1 MPFIVLKLLFVPLI
15 SVFIIV
21 SSVYLDYQSSIP
33 MMLLLATLL
42 YLSVVFDRKYEWLRN
57 VQFLFL
63 GAFHYVSQLN
73 WCILLYYIFII
84 NLIHKKENFRDSM
97 SLCFLM
103 ILQYSVIRLTYLPL
117 TKYHILVS
125 VFDTL
130 ASFVIVISFHFVN
143 FLDSEKKKLYKQNDY
158 LTYHDPLTGLL
169 NYDGYLHK
177 VQHLIKLNKPF
188 QLVLLDI
195 NNFKSLNA
203 KDIST
208 ANEILISF
216 SRALRKL
223 FLNDMLAAS
232 RYAGDRFAILLP
244 EHVNIESSMF
254 NFEHIGVQVTYSIT
268 CYPHEALT
276 YQEMLSTA
284 EDRIFQMRR
293 NSWMRSQEEI
303 LRTEKMK
310 MVGELAAGMAHEIRN
325 PLTSIK
331 GFIQLSKN
339 QSYNIQPWYEVI
351 MGEITRVGELTA
363 EFLHFSKPHAS
374 NMKVESLTD
383 CMTRVYSLCE
393 SEAASHGHLFTLDLS
408 DDPIHIVMDRD
419 KIIQVLINLIRNS
432 FQAMEHTGTVRISLE
447 AVEALAVV
455 RVEDTGKGIADE
467 NLAKIFD
474 PFYTTKE
481 EGTGLGLSLC
491 QKIVEDHGGR
501 ITVQSEFGKGTT
513 FTLRIPL
520 A

>member
-1 MPFIVLKLLFVPLI
+1 MSFIVLKLLFVPLI
-15 SVFIIV
+15 SVFIMV
-21 SSVYLDYQSSIP
+21 SSVYLGYQTSIP
-33 MMLLLATLL
+33 LMLITASLL
-42 YLSVVFDRKYEWLRN
+42 YASVIFDRKFEWLRN
-57 VQFLFL
+57 IQFLFL
-63 GAFHYVSQLN
+63 GSFHFVSQLN
-73 WCILLYYIFII
+73 WCILLYYILII
-84 NLIHKKENFRDSM
+84 NLIHKKERFIESM
-97 SLCFLM
+97 PLCLLM
-103 ILQYSVIRLTYLPL
+103 VLQYSIIRLTYVPI
-117 TKYHILVS
+117 TKYNILVA
-125 VFDTL
+125 VFDCL
-130 ASFVIVISFHFVN
+130 SSFVVVISFHFVN
-143 FLDSEKKKLYKQNDY
+143 FLESEKKKLYKENDY

-177 VQHLIKLNKPF
+177 VQHLVELNKPF

-223 FLNDMLAAS
+223 FLSDMLAAS
-232 RYAGDRFAILLP
+232 RYAGDRFAVLLP
-244 EHVNIESSMF
+244 EHVNIDCSLF
-254 NFEHIGVQVTYSIT
+254 NFESIGVQVTYSIT

-276 YQEMLSTA
+276 YQEMISTA
-284 EDRIFQMRR
+284 EDRIFQMRQ
-293 NSWMRSQEEI
+293 NSWMRGQEEMI
-303 LRTEKMK
+303 RTEKMK

-339 QSYNIQPWYEVI
+339 QGYNIQPWYEVI

-374 NMKVESLTD
+374 NMRVESLTD
-383 CMTRVYSLCE
+383 CLTRVYSLCE
-393 SEAASHGHLFTLDLS
+393 SEAASHGHLFSLDLS
-408 DDPIHIVMDRD
+408 EEPIQIVMDRD

-432 FQAMEHTGTVRISLE
+432 FQAMEHTGTVRLSLRAE
-447 AVEALAVV
+447 ERMAVV
-455 RVEDTGKGIADE
+455 EVEDTGKGIADE
-467 NLAKIFD
+467 NLVKIFD

-501 ITVQSEFGKGTT
+501 ITVHSELGIGTT